1 MTGNSEILKAQLM
14 DAVEAHS
21 IALLNAQAW
30 LNSVLTEEQQQE
42 LLDLQKECKDTKEE
56 AGKIAKEL
64 YVQDGTKS
72 TVVGIVDVTVDDI
85 TPYDD
90 AAIIRD
96 WKDKLPVNCLT
107 VNKTEL
113 NKFPVEGLDVTKYK
127 TKTTKLSAT
136 VQTKDKAMKAAY
148 KKIEWM
154 CDIHNIPREQ
164 DMADPSA
171 IEQLGNWLSRKI
183 NEYVALRQ

>member
-21 IALLNAQAW
+21 NALLNAQAW
-30 LNSVLTEEQQQE
+30 LDSVLTEKQQQE
-42 LLDLQKECKDTKEE
+42 LLDLQKKVEDTKDE
-56 AGKIAKEL
+56 ASKVAKAL
-64 YVQDGTKS
+64 YALDGTKS
-72 TVVGIVDVTVDDI
+72 TVEGIVDVTVDDI

-90 AAIIRD
+90 AAILRD
-96 WKDKLPVNCLT
+96 WQDKLPVNCLSI
-107 VNKTEL
+107 NKTEL

-127 TKTTKLSAT
+127 TKTTKLKAT
-136 VQTKDKAMKAAY
+136 VQTKDKAVKAAY

-171 IEQLGNWLSRKI
+171 IEQLGSWLSRLI
-183 NEYVALRQ
+183 NEYIALRQ